1 MYTYQIQVLF
11 EHTVDLVYGIYI
23 GLRIFVTNRWKSDP
37 LLIVMHFQYITCLSN
52 DFQKHKASQELQGVV
67 SEAEQL
73 IVNNIQTALLTPDI
87 FLGVIA
93 EQNLM
98 GVQKQFNKIIHDT
111 FEVEQGQWS
120 SWISP
125 LLTNILYW

>member
-1 MYTYQIQVLF
+1 
-11 EHTVDLVYGIYI
+11 
-23 GLRIFVTNRWKSDP
+23 
-37 LLIVMHFQYITCLSN
+37 MHFQYITCLSN

-111 FEVEQGQWS
+111 FEVEQGQ
-120 SWISP
+120 
-125 LLTNILYW
+125 